1 MPMIKSPTAW
11 MLRQDGEAFPV
22 IQHLYGSLECV
33 EETLYAGEWL
43 YKHTS
48 IPTTQQLVLKLVA
61 AYEQKREIGR
71 ASSSVRVSVISCRSA
86 WSPYN

>member
-33 EETLYAGEWL
+33 EETLYAGSGC
-43 YKHTS
+43 TS
-48 IPTTQQLVLKLVA
+48 TQAFPL
-61 AYEQKREIGR
+61 R
-71 ASSSVRVSVISCRSA
+71 SS
-86 WSPYN
+86 WF

>member
-33 EETLYAGEWL
+33 EKPSMPGSGC
-43 YKHTS
+43 TS
-48 IPTTQQLVLKLVA
+48 TPA
-61 AYEQKREIGR
+61 FPPR
-71 ASSSVRVSVISCRSA
+71 SS
-86 WSPYN
+86 WF

>member
-1 MPMIKSPTAW
+1 MIKSPTAW

-48 IPTTQQLVLKLVA
+48 IPPTQQLGLKLVA
-61 AYEQKREIGR
+61 AYGTSLHPHGHVGENMVQSRQET
-71 ASSSVRVSVISCRSA
+71 
-86 WSPYN
+86 P

>member
-48 IPTTQQLVLKLVA
+48 IVEKWLP
-61 AYEQKREIGR
+61 
-71 ASSSVRVSVISCRSA
+71 SCRWRSRLP
-86 WSPYN
+86 WRN